1 MNKHFSKYLEL
12 FDVSYYYKNKFENVE
27 IFKNLNL
34 SIYPG
39 EMVALLGPSG
49 SGKSTLLN
57 CIGLLDKFVSGKFNI
72 LNKDFSLL
80 TESEITNI
88 RLNDIGFVF
97 QNHRL
102 FPEFSAIENV
112 IIPSLIKKIPFDEAK
127 SKALK
132 ILTYL
137 NLEHR
142 MDHRPAKLSGGESQ
156 RVAIGRALSNNP
168 RFILADEPTGNLDK
182 DNTLLIFNI
191 LKQKYSEYDLNL
203 IDGLKIDFDF
213 GWVHLRRSNTEPIIR
228 IYSESTSKEKSDSIA
243 QEFINQIKEII

>member
-1 MNKHFSKYLEL
+1 MNKVFSKYLEL
-12 FDVSYYYKNKFENVE
+12 FDVSYHYKNNLKNVE

-34 SIYPG
+34 TIYPG

-57 CIGLLDKFVSGKFNI
+57 CIGLLDKFVSGKFKI
-72 LNKDFSLL
+72 LNKDYSLL

-102 FPEFSAIENV
+102 FPEFSALENI
-112 IIPSLIKKIPFDEAK
+112 IIPSLIKNIPFDEAK
-127 SKALK
+127 KKAIQ

-142 MDHRPAKLSGGESQ
+142 INHRPAKLSGGESQ

-168 RFILADEPTGNLDK
+168 KFILADEPTGNLDK
-182 DNTLLIFNI
+182 DNTILIFNI
-191 LKQKYSEYDLNL
+191 LK
-203 IDGLKIDFDF
+203 KITLD
-213 GWVHLRRSNTEPIIR
+213 S
-228 IYSESTSKEKSDSIA
+228 EKSCIIA
-243 QEFINQIKEII
+243 THNNFLAEKMDRIFLIENQNIKILK

>member
-1 MNKHFSKYLEL
+1 MNKVLSNYLEL
-12 FDVSYYYKNKFENVE
+12 FDVSYHYKSKLENVE

-34 SIYPG
+34 TIYPG

-57 CIGLLDKFVSGKFNI
+57 CIGLLDKFVSGKFKI
-72 LNKDFSLL
+72 FNKDYSLL

-102 FPEFSAIENV
+102 FPEFSALENI

-127 SKALK
+127 KKATQ

-142 MDHRPAKLSGGESQ
+142 INHRPAKLSGGESQ

-168 RFILADEPTGNLDK
+168 KFILADEPTGNLDK

-191 LKQKYSEYDLNL
+191 LK
-203 IDGLKIDFDF
+203 KITLD
-213 GWVHLRRSNTEPIIR
+213 T
-228 IYSESTSKEKSDSIA
+228 EKSCIIA
-243 QEFINQIKEII
+243 THNNFLAEKMDRIFLIENQNIKILK

>member
-1 MNKHFSKYLEL
+1 MNKALSNYLEL
-12 FDVSYYYKNKFENVE
+12 FDVNYHYKNKLENIE

-34 SIYPG
+34 TIYPG

-57 CIGLLDKFVSGKFNI
+57 CIGLLDKFVSGKFKI
-72 LNKDFSLL
+72 LNKDYSLL

-88 RLNDIGFVF
+88 RLNDIGFIF

-102 FPEFSAIENV
+102 FPEFSALENI
-112 IIPSLIKKIPFDEAK
+112 IIPSLIKNIPFDEAK
-127 SKALK
+127 KKAIQ

-142 MDHRPAKLSGGESQ
+142 INHRPAKLSGGESQ

-168 RFILADEPTGNLDK
+168 KFILADEPTGNLDK
-182 DNTLLIFNI
+182 NNTLLIFNI
-191 LKQKYSEYDLNL
+191 LK
-203 IDGLKIDFDF
+203 KITLD
-213 GWVHLRRSNTEPIIR
+213 S
-228 IYSESTSKEKSDSIA
+228 EKSCIIA
-243 QEFINQIKEII
+243 THNNFLAEKMDRIFLIENQNIKILK

>member
-1 MNKHFSKYLEL
+1 MNKVLSNYLEL
-12 FDVSYYYKNKFENVE
+12 FDVSYHYKNKLENVG

-34 SIYPG
+34 TIYPG

-57 CIGLLDKFVSGKFNI
+57 CIGLLDKFVSGKFKI
-72 LNKDFSLL
+72 LNKDYSLL

-102 FPEFSAIENV
+102 FPEFSALENI
-112 IIPSLIKKIPFDEAK
+112 IIPSLIKNIPFDEAK
-127 SKALK
+127 KKAIQ

-137 NLEHR
+137 NMEHR
-142 MDHRPAKLSGGESQ
+142 INHRPAKLSGGESQ

-168 RFILADEPTGNLDK
+168 KFILADEPTGNLDK

-191 LKQKYSEYDLNL
+191 LK
-203 IDGLKIDFDF
+203 KITLD
-213 GWVHLRRSNTEPIIR
+213 S
-228 IYSESTSKEKSDSIA
+228 EKSCIIA
-243 QEFINQIKEII
+243 THNNFLAEKMDRIFLIENQNIKILK

>member
-1 MNKHFSKYLEL
+1 MNKVLSNYLEL
-12 FDVSYYYKNKFENVE
+12 FDVNYHYKNKLENVE

-34 SIYPG
+34 TIFPG

-57 CIGLLDKFVSGKFNI
+57 CIGLLDKFVSGKFKI
-72 LNKDFSLL
+72 LNKDYSLL

-102 FPEFSAIENV
+102 FPEFSALENI
-112 IIPSLIKKIPFDEAK
+112 IIPSLIKNIPFDEAK
-127 SKALK
+127 KKAIQ
-132 ILTYL
+132 ILNYL

-142 MDHRPAKLSGGESQ
+142 INHRPAKLSGGESQ

-168 RFILADEPTGNLDK
+168 KFILADEPTGNLDK
-182 DNTLLIFNI
+182 NNTLLIFNI
-191 LKQKYSEYDLNL
+191 LK
-203 IDGLKIDFDF
+203 KITLD
-213 GWVHLRRSNTEPIIR
+213 S
-228 IYSESTSKEKSDSIA
+228 EKSCIIA
-243 QEFINQIKEII
+243 THNNFLAEKMDRIFLIENQNIKILK

>member
-1 MNKHFSKYLEL
+1 MNKDFAKYLEL
-12 FDVSYYYKNKFENVE
+12 FDVSYHYKNKLEKVE

-34 SIYPG
+34 TIYPG

-57 CIGLLDKFVSGKFNI
+57 CIGLLDKFISGEFKI
-72 LNKDFSLL
+72 LNKDYSLL
-80 TESEITNI
+80 TESQITSV

-102 FPEFSAIENV
+102 FPEFSALENI
-112 IIPSLIKKIPFDEAK
+112 IIPSLIKNIPFDEAK
-127 SKALK
+127 KKATQ
-132 ILTYL
+132 ILSYL

-142 MDHRPAKLSGGESQ
+142 INHRPAKLSGGESQ

-168 RFILADEPTGNLDK
+168 KFILADEPTGNLDK

-191 LKQKYSEYDLNL
+191 LK
-203 IDGLKIDFDF
+203 KITLD
-213 GWVHLRRSNTEPIIR
+213 T
-228 IYSESTSKEKSDSIA
+228 EKSCIIA
-243 QEFINQIKEII
+243 THNNFLAEKMDRIFLIENQNIKILK

>member
-1 MNKHFSKYLEL
+1 MNKVLSNYLEL
-12 FDVSYYYKNKFENVE
+12 FDVSYHYKNKLENVK

-34 SIYPG
+34 TIYPG

-57 CIGLLDKFVSGKFNI
+57 CIGLLDKFVSGKFKI
-72 LNKDFSLL
+72 LNKDYSLL

-102 FPEFSAIENV
+102 FPEFSALENI
-112 IIPSLIKKIPFDEAK
+112 IIPSLIKNIPFDEAK
-127 SKALK
+127 KKAIQ

-142 MDHRPAKLSGGESQ
+142 INHRPAKLSGGESQ

-168 RFILADEPTGNLDK
+168 KFILADEPTGNLDK

-191 LKQKYSEYDLNL
+191 LK
-203 IDGLKIDFDF
+203 KITLD
-213 GWVHLRRSNTEPIIR
+213 S
-228 IYSESTSKEKSDSIA
+228 EKSCIIA
-243 QEFINQIKEII
+243 THNNFLAEKMDRIFLIENQNIKILK

>member
-1 MNKHFSKYLEL
+1 MNKVFSNYLEL
-12 FDVSYYYKNKFENVE
+12 FDVNYHYKNKLENVE

-34 SIYPG
+34 TIYPG

-57 CIGLLDKFVSGKFNI
+57 CIGLLDKFVSGKFKI
-72 LNKDFSLL
+72 LNKDYSLL

-102 FPEFSAIENV
+102 FPEFSALENI
-112 IIPSLIKKIPFDEAK
+112 IIPSLIKKNPFDDAK
-127 SKALK
+127 KKATQ

-142 MDHRPAKLSGGESQ
+142 INHRPAKLSGGESQ

-168 RFILADEPTGNLDK
+168 KFILADEPTGNLDK

-191 LKQKYSEYDLNL
+191 LK
-203 IDGLKIDFDF
+203 KITLD
-213 GWVHLRRSNTEPIIR
+213 S
-228 IYSESTSKEKSDSIA
+228 EKSCIIA
-243 QEFINQIKEII
+243 THNNFLAEKMDRIFLIENQNIKILK

>member
-1 MNKHFSKYLEL
+1 MNKLLSNYLDL
-12 FDVSYYYKNKFENVE
+12 SDVSYHYKNKLENVE

-34 SIYPG
+34 TIYPG

-57 CIGLLDKFVSGKFNI
+57 CIGLLDKFVSGKFKI
-72 LNKDFSLL
+72 LNKEYSLL

-102 FPEFSAIENV
+102 FSEFSALENI

-127 SKALK
+127 KRATQ

-142 MDHRPAKLSGGESQ
+142 INHRPAKLSGGESQ

-168 RFILADEPTGNLDK
+168 KFILADEPTGNLDK

-191 LKQKYSEYDLNL
+191 LK
-203 IDGLKIDFDF
+203 KITLD
-213 GWVHLRRSNTEPIIR
+213 T
-228 IYSESTSKEKSDSIA
+228 EKSCIIA
-243 QEFINQIKEII
+243 THNNFLAEKMDRILLIENQNIKILK

>member
-1 MNKHFSKYLEL
+1 MNKVLSNYLEL
-12 FDVSYYYKNKFENVE
+12 FDVNYHYKNKLENVE

-57 CIGLLDKFVSGKFNI
+57 CIGLLDKFVSGKFKI
-72 LNKDFSLL
+72 LNKDYSLL

-102 FPEFSAIENV
+102 FPEFSALENI
-112 IIPSLIKKIPFDEAK
+112 IIPSLIKNIPFDEAK
-127 SKALK
+127 KKAIQ

-142 MDHRPAKLSGGESQ
+142 INHRPAKLSGGESQ

-168 RFILADEPTGNLDK
+168 KFILADEPTGNLDK

-191 LKQKYSEYDLNL
+191 LK
-203 IDGLKIDFDF
+203 KITLD
-213 GWVHLRRSNTEPIIR
+213 T
-228 IYSESTSKEKSDSIA
+228 EKSCIIA
-243 QEFINQIKEII
+243 THNNFLAEKMDRIFLIENQNIKILK

>member
-1 MNKHFSKYLEL
+1 MNKLSSNYLEL
-12 FDVSYYYKNKFENVE
+12 FDVSYHYKSKLESVE

-34 SIYPG
+34 TIYPG

-57 CIGLLDKFVSGKFNI
+57 CIGLLDKFVSGKFKI
-72 LNKDFSLL
+72 LNKDYSSLN
-80 TESEITNI
+80 ESEITNI

-102 FPEFSAIENV
+102 FPEFSALENI
-112 IIPSLIKKIPFDEAK
+112 IIPSLIKKIPFDDAK
-127 SKALK
+127 KKATQ

-142 MDHRPAKLSGGESQ
+142 MNHRPAKLSGGESQ

-168 RFILADEPTGNLDK
+168 KFILADEPTGNLDK

-191 LKQKYSEYDLNL
+191 LK
-203 IDGLKIDFDF
+203 KITLD
-213 GWVHLRRSNTEPIIR
+213 S
-228 IYSESTSKEKSDSIA
+228 EKSCIIA
-243 QEFINQIKEII
+243 THNNFLAEKMDRIFLIENQNIKILK

>member
-1 MNKHFSKYLEL
+1 MNKVLSNYLEL
-12 FDVSYYYKNKFENVE
+12 FDVSYHYKNKLENVE

-34 SIYPG
+34 TIYPG

-57 CIGLLDKFVSGKFNI
+57 CIGLLDKFVSGKFKI
-72 LNKDFSLL
+72 LNKDYSLL
-80 TESEITNI
+80 TESEINNI

-102 FPEFSAIENV
+102 FPEFSALENI

-127 SKALK
+127 KKATQ

-142 MDHRPAKLSGGESQ
+142 INHRPAKLSGGESQ

-168 RFILADEPTGNLDK
+168 KFILADEPTGNLDK

-191 LKQKYSEYDLNL
+191 LK
-203 IDGLKIDFDF
+203 KITLD
-213 GWVHLRRSNTEPIIR
+213 T
-228 IYSESTSKEKSDSIA
+228 EKSCVVATHNNFLAEKMDRIFLI
-243 QEFINQIKEII
+243 ENQNIKILK

>member
-1 MNKHFSKYLEL
+1 MNKDFSKYLEL
-12 FDVSYYYKNKFENVE
+12 LDVSYHYKNKLENVE

-34 SIYPG
+34 TIYPG

-57 CIGLLDKFVSGKFNI
+57 CIGLLDKFISGKFKI
-72 LNKDFSLL
+72 LNKDYSLL

-97 QNHRL
+97 QSHRL
-102 FPEFSAIENV
+102 FPEFSALENI
-112 IIPSLIKKIPFDEAK
+112 IIPSLIKKIPFDDAK
-127 SKALK
+127 KKALQ

-137 NLEHR
+137 NLENR
-142 MDHRPAKLSGGESQ
+142 MHHRPAKLSGGESQ

-168 RFILADEPTGNLDK
+168 KFILADEPTGNLDK

-191 LKQKYSEYDLNL
+191 LK
-203 IDGLKIDFDF
+203 KITLD
-213 GWVHLRRSNTEPIIR
+213 T
-228 IYSESTSKEKSDSIA
+228 EKSCIIA
-243 QEFINQIKEII
+243 THNNFLAEKMDRILLIENKNIKSLK

>member
-1 MNKHFSKYLEL
+1 MNKVFSNYLEL
-12 FDVSYYYKNKFENVE
+12 FDVSYHYKNKLENVG

-34 SIYPG
+34 TIYPG

-57 CIGLLDKFVSGKFNI
+57 CIGLLDKFISGKFKI
-72 LNKDFSLL
+72 LNKDYSLL

-102 FPEFSAIENV
+102 FPEFSALENI
-112 IIPSLIKKIPFDEAK
+112 IIPSLIKNIPYDDAK
-127 SKALK
+127 KKAVQ

-168 RFILADEPTGNLDK
+168 KFILADEPTGNLDK

-191 LKQKYSEYDLNL
+191 LK
-203 IDGLKIDFDF
+203 KITLD
-213 GWVHLRRSNTEPIIR
+213 T
-228 IYSESTSKEKSDSIA
+228 EKSCIIA
-243 QEFINQIKEII
+243 THNNFLAEKMDRILLIENQNIKILK

>member
-1 MNKHFSKYLEL
+1 MNNFSSKYLEL
-12 FDVSYYYKNKFENVE
+12 FDVSYYYKNKSENVE

-34 SIYPG
+34 TIYPG

-57 CIGLLDKFVSGKFNI
+57 CIGLLDKFISGKFKI
-72 LNKDFSLL
+72 LNKDYSLL
-80 TESEITNI
+80 TESEITNV

-102 FPEFSAIENV
+102 FPEFSALENI
-112 IIPSLIKKIPFDEAK
+112 IIPSLIKKIPFDDAK
-127 SKALK
+127 KKATQ

-142 MDHRPAKLSGGESQ
+142 INHRPAKLSGGESQ

-168 RFILADEPTGNLDK
+168 KFILADEPTGNLDK

-191 LKQKYSEYDLNL
+191 FK
-203 IDGLKIDFDF
+203 KITLD
-213 GWVHLRRSNTEPIIR
+213 S
-228 IYSESTSKEKSDSIA
+228 EKSCVIA
-243 QEFINQIKEII
+243 THNNFLAEKMDRIFLIENQNIKILK

>member
-1 MNKHFSKYLEL
+1 MNKLLLNYLHL
-12 FDVSYYYKNKFENVE
+12 SDVSYHYKSKLENVE

-34 SIYPG
+34 TIYPG

-57 CIGLLDKFVSGKFNI
+57 CIGLLDKFVSGKFKI
-72 LNKDFSLL
+72 LNKDYSLL
-80 TESEITNI
+80 TENEITNI

-102 FPEFSAIENV
+102 FSEFSALENI
-112 IIPSLIKKIPFDEAK
+112 IIPSLIKKIPFDEARK
-127 SKALK
+127 KATQ

-142 MDHRPAKLSGGESQ
+142 VNHRPAKLSGGESQ

-168 RFILADEPTGNLDK
+168 KFILADEPTGNLDK

-191 LKQKYSEYDLNL
+191 LK
-203 IDGLKIDFDF
+203 KITLD
-213 GWVHLRRSNTEPIIR
+213 T
-228 IYSESTSKEKSDSIA
+228 EKSCIIA
-243 QEFINQIKEII
+243 THNNFLAEKMDRIFLIENQNIKILK

>member
-1 MNKHFSKYLEL
+1 MNKVLSNYLEL
-12 FDVSYYYKNKFENVE
+12 FDVSYHYKNKLEKVK

-34 SIYPG
+34 TIYPG

-57 CIGLLDKFVSGKFNI
+57 CIGLLDKFVSGKFKI
-72 LNKDFSLL
+72 LNKDYSLL

-102 FPEFSAIENV
+102 FQEFSALENI

-127 SKALK
+127 KKATQ
-132 ILTYL
+132 ILNYL

-142 MDHRPAKLSGGESQ
+142 INHRPAKLSGGESQ

-168 RFILADEPTGNLDK
+168 KFILADEPTGNLDK

-191 LKQKYSEYDLNL
+191 LK
-203 IDGLKIDFDF
+203 KITLD
-213 GWVHLRRSNTEPIIR
+213 T
-228 IYSESTSKEKSDSIA
+228 EKSCIIA
-243 QEFINQIKEII
+243 THNNFLAEKMDRIFLIENQNIKILK

>member
-1 MNKHFSKYLEL
+1 MNKLLSNYLDL
-12 FDVSYYYKNKFENVE
+12 SDVSYHYKNKLENVE

-34 SIYPG
+34 TIYPG

-57 CIGLLDKFVSGKFNI
+57 CIGLLDKFISGKFKI
-72 LNKDFSLL
+72 LNKDYSLL

-102 FPEFSAIENV
+102 FPEFSALENI

-127 SKALK
+127 KKATQ

-142 MDHRPAKLSGGESQ
+142 INHRPAKLSGGESQ

-168 RFILADEPTGNLDK
+168 KFILADEPTGNLDK

-191 LKQKYSEYDLNL
+191 LK
-203 IDGLKIDFDF
+203 KITLD
-213 GWVHLRRSNTEPIIR
+213 T
-228 IYSESTSKEKSDSIA
+228 EKSCIIA
-243 QEFINQIKEII
+243 THNNFLAEKMDRIFLIENQNIKILK

>member
-1 MNKHFSKYLEL
+1 MNKVLSNYLEL
-12 FDVSYYYKNKFENVE
+12 FDVNYHYKNKLENVE

-34 SIYPG
+34 TIYPG

-57 CIGLLDKFVSGKFNI
+57 CIGLLDKFVSGKFKI
-72 LNKDFSLL
+72 LNKDYSSL

-102 FPEFSAIENV
+102 FPEFSALENI
-112 IIPSLIKKIPFDEAK
+112 IIPSLIKNIPFDEAK
-127 SKALK
+127 KKAIQ

-142 MDHRPAKLSGGESQ
+142 INHRPAKLSGGESQ

-168 RFILADEPTGNLDK
+168 KFILADEPTGNLDK

-191 LKQKYSEYDLNL
+191 LK
-203 IDGLKIDFDF
+203 KITLD
-213 GWVHLRRSNTEPIIR
+213 T
-228 IYSESTSKEKSDSIA
+228 EKSCIIA
-243 QEFINQIKEII
+243 THNNFLAEKMDRIFLIENQNIKILK

>member
-1 MNKHFSKYLEL
+1 MNKLLSNYLDL
-12 FDVSYYYKNKFENVE
+12 SDVSYHYKNKLENVE

-34 SIYPG
+34 TIYPG

-57 CIGLLDKFVSGKFNI
+57 CIGLLDRFVSGKFKI
-72 LNKDFSLL
+72 LNKDYSSL

-102 FPEFSAIENV
+102 FSEFSALENI

-127 SKALK
+127 KKATQ

-142 MDHRPAKLSGGESQ
+142 INHRPAKLSGGESQ

-168 RFILADEPTGNLDK
+168 KFILADEPTGNLDK

-191 LKQKYSEYDLNL
+191 LK
-203 IDGLKIDFDF
+203 KITLD
-213 GWVHLRRSNTEPIIR
+213 T
-228 IYSESTSKEKSDSIA
+228 EKSCIIA
-243 QEFINQIKEII
+243 THNNFLAEKMDRIFLIENQNIKILK

>member
-1 MNKHFSKYLEL
+1 MNKVLSNYLEL
-12 FDVSYYYKNKFENVE
+12 FDVSYHYKSKLENVE

-34 SIYPG
+34 TIYPG

-57 CIGLLDKFVSGKFNI
+57 CIGLLDKFVSGQFKI
-72 LNKDFSLL
+72 LNKDYSLL
-80 TESEITNI
+80 NESEITNI

-102 FPEFSAIENV
+102 FSEFSALENI
-112 IIPSLIKKIPFDEAK
+112 IIPSLIKQIPFDEAK
-127 SKALK
+127 KKATQ

-142 MDHRPAKLSGGESQ
+142 MNHRPAKLSGGESQ

-168 RFILADEPTGNLDK
+168 KFILADEPTGNLDK
-182 DNTLLIFNI
+182 DNTLLIYNI
-191 LKQKYSEYDLNL
+191 LK
-203 IDGLKIDFDF
+203 KITLD
-213 GWVHLRRSNTEPIIR
+213 T
-228 IYSESTSKEKSDSIA
+228 EKSCIVATHNNFLAERMDRIFLI
-243 QEFINQIKEII
+243 ENQNIKILK

>member
-1 MNKHFSKYLEL
+1 MNKVFSNYLEL
-12 FDVSYYYKNKFENVE
+12 FDVNYHYKNKLENVV

-34 SIYPG
+34 TIYPG

-57 CIGLLDKFVSGKFNI
+57 CIGLLDKFISGKFKI
-72 LNKDFSLL
+72 LNKDYSLL

-102 FPEFSAIENV
+102 FPEFSALENI
-112 IIPSLIKKIPFDEAK
+112 IIPSLIKNIPYDDAK
-127 SKALK
+127 KKAVQ

-168 RFILADEPTGNLDK
+168 KFIFADEPTGNLDK

-191 LKQKYSEYDLNL
+191 LK
-203 IDGLKIDFDF
+203 KITLD
-213 GWVHLRRSNTEPIIR
+213 T
-228 IYSESTSKEKSDSIA
+228 EKSCIIA
-243 QEFINQIKEII
+243 THNNFLAEKMDRILLIENQNIKVLK

>member
-1 MNKHFSKYLEL
+1 MNNLFSNYLEL
-12 FDVSYYYKNKFENVE
+12 FDVSFHYKNKLENVG

-34 SIYPG
+34 TIYPG

-57 CIGLLDKFVSGKFNI
+57 CIGLLDKFVSGKFKI
-72 LNKDFSLL
+72 LNKDYSLL

-102 FPEFSAIENV
+102 FPEFSALENI
-112 IIPSLIKKIPFDEAK
+112 IIPSLIKNIPYDDAK
-127 SKALK
+127 KKAVE

-168 RFILADEPTGNLDK
+168 KFILADEPTGNLDK

-191 LKQKYSEYDLNL
+191 LK
-203 IDGLKIDFDF
+203 KITLD
-213 GWVHLRRSNTEPIIR
+213 T
-228 IYSESTSKEKSDSIA
+228 EKSCIIA
-243 QEFINQIKEII
+243 THNNFLAEKMDRIFLIENQNIKILK

>member
-1 MNKHFSKYLEL
+1 MNNVFSNYLEL
-12 FDVSYYYKNKFENVE
+12 FDVSYHYKNKLENVE

-34 SIYPG
+34 TIYPG

-57 CIGLLDKFVSGKFNI
+57 CIGLLDKFVSGKFKI
-72 LNKDFSLL
+72 LNKDYSLL

-102 FPEFSAIENV
+102 FPEFSALENI

-127 SKALK
+127 KKATQ

-142 MDHRPAKLSGGESQ
+142 INHRPAKLSGGESQ

-168 RFILADEPTGNLDK
+168 KFILADEPTGNLDK

-191 LKQKYSEYDLNL
+191 LK
-203 IDGLKIDFDF
+203 KITLD
-213 GWVHLRRSNTEPIIR
+213 T
-228 IYSESTSKEKSDSIA
+228 EKSCIIA
-243 QEFINQIKEII
+243 THNNFLAEKMDRIFLIENQNIKILK

>member
-1 MNKHFSKYLEL
+1 MNKVLSNYLEL
-12 FDVSYYYKNKFENVE
+12 FDVSYHYKNKLENVK

-34 SIYPG
+34 TIYPG

-57 CIGLLDKFVSGKFNI
+57 CIGLLDKFVSGKFKI
-72 LNKDFSLL
+72 LNKDYSLL

-102 FPEFSAIENV
+102 FPEFSALENI
-112 IIPSLIKKIPFDEAK
+112 IIPSLIKNIPYDDAK
-127 SKALK
+127 KKAVQ

-142 MDHRPAKLSGGESQ
+142 MDHRPAKLSGGEAQ

-168 RFILADEPTGNLDK
+168 KFILADEPTGNLDK

-191 LKQKYSEYDLNL
+191 LK
-203 IDGLKIDFDF
+203 KITLD
-213 GWVHLRRSNTEPIIR
+213 T
-228 IYSESTSKEKSDSIA
+228 EKSCIIA
-243 QEFINQIKEII
+243 THNNFLAEKMDRIFLIENQNIKILK

>member
-1 MNKHFSKYLEL
+1 MNKVLSNYLEL
-12 FDVSYYYKNKFENVE
+12 FDVSYHYKSKLENIK

-34 SIYPG
+34 TIYPG

-57 CIGLLDKFVSGKFNI
+57 CLGLLDKFVSGKFKI
-72 LNKDFSLL
+72 LNKDYSLL
-80 TESEITNI
+80 TESDITNI

-102 FPEFSAIENV
+102 FQEFSALENI
-112 IIPSLIKKIPFDEAK
+112 IIPSLIKNIPFDEAK
-127 SKALK
+127 KKAIQ

-142 MDHRPAKLSGGESQ
+142 INYRPAKLSGGESQ

-168 RFILADEPTGNLDK
+168 KFILADEPTGNLDK
-182 DNTLLIFNI
+182 DNTLLIFNL
-191 LKQKYSEYDLNL
+191 LK
-203 IDGLKIDFDF
+203 KITLD
-213 GWVHLRRSNTEPIIR
+213 T
-228 IYSESTSKEKSDSIA
+228 EKSCIIA
-243 QEFINQIKEII
+243 THNNFLAEKMDRIFLIENQNIKVLK

>member
-1 MNKHFSKYLEL
+1 MNKVLSNYLEL
-12 FDVSYYYKNKFENVE
+12 FDVNYHYKNKLENVE

-34 SIYPG
+34 TIFPG

-57 CIGLLDKFVSGKFNI
+57 CIGLLDKFVSGKFKI
-72 LNKDFSLL
+72 LNKDYSLL

-102 FPEFSAIENV
+102 FPEFSALENI
-112 IIPSLIKKIPFDEAK
+112 IIPSLIKNIPFDVAK
-127 SKALK
+127 KKAIQ

-142 MDHRPAKLSGGESQ
+142 INHRPAKLSGGESQ

-168 RFILADEPTGNLDK
+168 KFILADEPTGNLDK
-182 DNTLLIFNI
+182 NNTLLIFNI
-191 LKQKYSEYDLNL
+191 LK
-203 IDGLKIDFDF
+203 KITLD
-213 GWVHLRRSNTEPIIR
+213 S
-228 IYSESTSKEKSDSIA
+228 EKSCIIA
-243 QEFINQIKEII
+243 THNNFLAEKMDRIFLIENQNIKILK

>member
-1 MNKHFSKYLEL
+1 MNKVLSNYLEL
-12 FDVSYYYKNKFENVE
+12 FDVSYHYKNKLENIK

-34 SIYPG
+34 TIYPG

-57 CIGLLDKFVSGKFNI
+57 CIGLLDKFISGRFKI
-72 LNKDFSLL
+72 LNKDYSLL

-102 FPEFSAIENV
+102 FPEFSALENI
-112 IIPSLIKKIPFDEAK
+112 IIPSLIKNIPYDDAK
-127 SKALK
+127 KKAVQ

-168 RFILADEPTGNLDK
+168 KFILADEPTGNLDK
-182 DNTLLIFNI
+182 HNMLLIFNI
-191 LKQKYSEYDLNL
+191 FK
-203 IDGLKIDFDF
+203 KITLD
-213 GWVHLRRSNTEPIIR
+213 T
-228 IYSESTSKEKSDSIA
+228 EKSCIIA
-243 QEFINQIKEII
+243 THNNFLAEKMDRILLIENQNIKILK

>member
-1 MNKHFSKYLEL
+1 MNKVLSNYLEL
-12 FDVSYYYKNKFENVE
+12 FDVNYHYKNKLENVE

-34 SIYPG
+34 TIYPG

-57 CIGLLDKFVSGKFNI
+57 CIGLLDKFVSGKFKI
-72 LNKDFSLL
+72 LNKDYSLL
-80 TESEITNI
+80 TESEINNI

-102 FPEFSAIENV
+102 FPEFSALENI

-127 SKALK
+127 KKATQ

-142 MDHRPAKLSGGESQ
+142 INHRPAKLSGGESQ

-168 RFILADEPTGNLDK
+168 KFILADEPTGNLDK

-191 LKQKYSEYDLNL
+191 LK
-203 IDGLKIDFDF
+203 KITLD
-213 GWVHLRRSNTEPIIR
+213 TEKSCIIATHNNSLAEKMDR
-228 IYSESTSKEKSDSIA
+228 IYLIE
-243 QEFINQIKEII
+243 NQNIKILK